1 MECLNLF
8 QLPDLVFTNTQSPQT
23 CAKLQLI
30 KESESYFPE
39 LIFEEYVYFC
49 FHFKGIT
56 MQEAFK
62 QQRLLFQNIS
72 ALPVEVLCAQNV
84 IINTPRQTVTPT
96 RSELELSANP
106 SEKGRKKKQGADFLT
121 VFSLSLNT
129 KKKNRK
135 VIPFS
140 KFILWEC

>member
-49 FHFKGIT
+49 FHFEGIM

-72 ALPVEVLCAQNV
+72 ALPVEVLCTQTV

-106 SEKGRKKKQGADFLT
+106 SEKGRKKKAGGRFPDSFLLVT
-121 VFSLSLNT
+121 QY

-135 VIPFS
+135 IIPFS